1 MSRLN
6 YIYTF
11 LGTDFNDQIKYPGER
26 ILYKNENIKYE
37 DANQNVH
44 LKVIV
49 FYTNFRILCL
59 TGDTAIDIPYTFIF
73 NHYTKTPIFK
83 GRKYI
88 YLEFKQGMS
97 ISSCCPN
104 YIRENYSQQEINN
117 SRFTLP
123 KFGMIKFNDKN
134 ADMEKS
140 YQFLKTGINAKEY
153 EMSHKPKQPQNQGG
167 TGSGI
172 NPNLI
177 VPQPKATGLGMDRV
191 KNMMRGKLD
200 TQQQMITGAFTDI
213 GSLRQNAEQMI
224 QIATQIRAKISNNP
238 NNKSENDEINS
249 VLSKIGF
256 VDPITKEVAGSEY
269 YVKLGEQI
277 NQFFMDYFSKNPKT
291 KAITLI
297 DAYCLYNR
305 ARTGNTISPKD
316 MRQAIKQLTSG
327 KVMHDIIIKNF
338 NNEMIV
344 IQTPEFSGKNI
355 LAMIKKFMEEKKQHY
370 IEMNDLTQILHV
382 ENVLLEKT
390 IIEDLLLSGLI
401 LIDESD
407 LEVRYYLNIILPYQ
421 LK

>member
-1 MSRLN
+1 MTKLN
-6 YIYTF
+6 YIYSF
-11 LGTDFNDQIKYPGER
+11 LGKDFNDQIKYPGER

-37 DANQNVH
+37 DSNENKHYEAN
-44 LKVIV
+44 V

-59 TGDTAIDIPYTFIF
+59 TGKTAIDIPYNFIF
-73 NHYTKTPIFK
+73 NHYTKTPFLS

-88 YLEFKQGMS
+88 CVEFKQG
-97 ISSCCPN
+97 INLSSCCPM
-104 YIRENYSQQEINN
+104 YIRENYSPEEIMNA
-117 SRFTLP
+117 RFSLP
-123 KFGMIKFNDKN
+123 KFGMIKFTDSK
-134 ADMEKS
+134 ADMNKS
-140 YQFLKTGINAKEY
+140 YEFLQTGIKAKEY
-153 EMSHKPKQPQNQGG
+153 EMSHKPKPQNNQM
-167 TGSGI
+167 SQI
-172 NPNLI
+172 NM
-177 VPQPKATGLGMDRV
+177 PQPKVTGLGMDRV
-191 KNMMRGKLD
+191 KNMMRGKLE
-200 TQQQMITGAFTDI
+200 TQKQMIAGAFTDI
-213 GSLRQNAEQMI
+213 DSLRQNAEQMI
-224 QIATQIRAKISNNP
+224 LIASQIRHKIANNP
-238 NNKSENDEINS
+238 NNKSQNDEINS

-256 VDPITKEVAGSEY
+256 IDPITKEVAGSEY

-277 NQFFMDYFSKNPKT
+277 NQFFMDYFNKNPKT
-291 KAITLI
+291 KALTLI

-316 MRQAIKQLTSG
+316 MKQAIKQLTDG

-370 IEMNDLTQILHV
+370 IEMNDLTNILHV
-382 ENVLLEKT
+382 DNVLLEKT
-390 IIEDLLLSGLI
+390 IIDDLLNSGLI

>member
-1 MSRLN
+1 MSQLN
-6 YIYTF
+6 YIYSF
-11 LGTDFNDQIKYPGER
+11 LGKDFNDQIKYPGER

-37 DANQNVH
+37 DSNQNVH
-44 LKVIV
+44 YETNVY
-49 FYTNFRILCL
+49 YTNFRILCL
-59 TGDTAIDIPYTFIF
+59 TGKTAIDIPYVCIF
-73 NHYTKTPIFK
+73 SHFTKTPIFS

-88 YLEFKQGMS
+88 QMDFKQGFS
-97 ISSCCPN
+97 LSSCCPM
-104 YIRENYSQQEINN
+104 YIKENYSQEVITN
-117 SRFTLP
+117 SRFSLP
-123 KFGMIKFNDKN
+123 KYGQIKFSDKG

-140 YQFLKTGINAKEY
+140 YQFLQTGIKAKEY
-153 EMSHKPKQPQNQGG
+153 ELSYKPKPQNQ
-167 TGSGI
+167 SNNMNFI
-172 NPNLI
+172 PQ
-177 VPQPKATGLGMDRV
+177 QPKVTGLGIDRV
-191 KNMMRGKLD
+191 KNMMRGKLEN
-200 TQQQMITGAFTDI
+200 QKQIIQGSFSDI
-213 GSLRQNAEQMI
+213 NSLRQNAEQMI
-224 QIATQIRAKISNNP
+224 AIASQIRNKIQNNP
-238 NNKSENDEINS
+238 NNKNENDEINS

-291 KAITLI
+291 KALTLI

-316 MRQAIKQLTSG
+316 MRQAIKQLTDG

-355 LAMIKKFMEEKKQHY
+355 LAMIKKFMEEKKQQY
-370 IEMNDLTQILHV
+370 IEMSDLTNILHV

-407 LEVRYYLNIILPYQ
+407 LEVRYYLNIILPYK
-421 LK
+421 LS